1 MEIKQY
7 IQENEARFLDE
18 LASLI
23 RIPSISALP
32 LPQHKEDMLACAER
46 WRQLLL
52 EAGADE
58 AMVMPSE
65 GNPLVYAE
73 KRIDPNAPTILV
85 YAHYDVMP
93 AEPLEL
99 WNSQP
104 FEPEIRDGR
113 IWARGADDDKGQS
126 MIQVKAFEYMVREG
140 LLRHNVKFIF
150 EGEEEIG
157 SPSLNAF
164 LKEHRELLRADV
176 ILVSDTSM
184 LGADLPSLTTGLRGL
199 AYWEI
204 EVTGPNRDLHSGHF
218 GGAVANP
225 INVLCG
231 LLAKVTDA
239 DGRITIPHF
248 YDDVEPVPEAERR
261 MIASIPFDEEAY
273 KAAIGVKALKGEKGY
288 STLERNSCRPSFD
301 VCGIWGGYTG
311 EGSKTVLP
319 SKAYAKVSC
328 RLVPHQ
334 NHETISRL
342 FTGYIQSIAPEYV
355 QVKVTP
361 MHGGEGYVCPITHPA
376 YVAAEQGFAKAFGK
390 QPLAVRRGGSIPI
403 ISDFEQILGIKTI
416 LMGFGLESDAIHSPN
431 ENFRLDIFRKGI
443 EAVTEFYKALDL

>member
-1 MEIKQY
+1 MIKNY
-7 IQENEARFLDE
+7 IQANEPRMLDE
-18 LASLI
+18 LFSLI
-23 RIPSISALP
+23 RIPSISAQP
-32 LPQHKEDMLACAER
+32 EHHDDMLACAER

-52 EAGADE
+52 EAGVDE
-58 AMVMPSE
+58 AYVMPSD
-65 GNPLVYAE
+65 GNPMVFAQ
-73 KRIDPNAPTILV
+73 KIVDPHARTVLV

-99 WNSQP
+99 WKSAP
-104 FEPEIRDGR
+104 FEPEVREGR

-126 MIQVKAFEYMVREG
+126 FIQVKAFEYLVKHN
-140 LLRHNVKFIF
+140 LLTHNVKFIF

-157 SPSLNAF
+157 SPSLEAF
-164 LKEHRELLRADV
+164 CQAHKDLLKADI
-176 ILVSDTSM
+176 ILVSDTCM

-225 INVLCG
+225 INALCNMISR
-231 LLAKVTDA
+231 VVDA
-239 DGRITIPHF
+239 DGRITIPGF
-248 YDDVEPVPEAERR
+248 YDEVEEVPQAERE
-261 MIASIPFDEEAY
+261 MIARIPFNEEKY
-273 KAAIGVKALKGEKGY
+273 KQAIGVKELFGEKGY

-311 EGSKTVLP
+311 EGAKTVLP

-334 NHETISRL
+334 DHQQIAKL
-342 FTGYIQSIAPEYV
+342 FVHYMESMAPAGV

-361 MHGGEGYVCPITHPA
+361 LHGGQGYVCPITLPA
-376 YVAAEQGFAKAFGK
+376 YQAAEKGFEKAFGK
-390 QPLAVRRGGSIPI
+390 KPLAVRRGGSIPI
-403 ISDFEQILGIKTI
+403 IATFEQILGIKTV
-416 LMGFGLESDAIHSPN
+416 LMGFGLESNAIHSPN
-431 ENFRLDIFRKGI
+431 ENMPLDILRKGV
-443 EAVTEFYKALDL
+443 EAVVEFHLNFQ